1 MASREERRQAAR
13 SIMARLESEAALSIL
28 SGPAT
33 YATTPKQ
40 FRPEL
45 TRAAGEHERVR
56 PIVIHVIED

>member
-1 MASREERRQAAR
+1 MV
-13 SIMARLESEAALSIL
+13 RLESEASLVIR

-33 YATTPKQ
+33 YATTPNQ

-45 TRAAGEHERVR
+45 KRAAGEHERVR